1 MLTLRP
7 PAKINWF
14 LNVFSKRED
23 GFHDILSLMQR
34 VTLSDLLTFESS
46 DDIEVITEAAIP
58 LDNNLVYRSAVL
70 LKEFSG
76 IKQGVRIELKKEV
89 PMAAGLGGGSSDA
102 ACTMIGL
109 NRLWNLNLPVHE
121 LMRLG
126 ERLGSDIPFFF
137 QGPVAVVEGRGE
149 KVTQVTL
156 MKQYT
161 LLLIKP
167 QIEISTAWAYKEF
180 HANTGNNAAVL
191 TKKDNNIRLLCHAL
205 ENGDFKYLASILRND
220 LEPHVVKR
228 HPVINNIK
236 NYLLSKG
243 AVFSSMSGSGPTV
256 FGVFE
261 AEEKAFKAMETLS
274 SDNWCR
280 VVKTVN
286 SEGYSQDT

>member
-14 LNVFSKRED
+14 LNVFDKRAD
-23 GFHDILSLMQR
+23 GYHDILSLMQL
-34 VTLSDLLTFESS
+34 VSLSDLLTFENS
-46 DDIEVITEAAIP
+46 DEIEVVTEAAIP
-58 LDNNLVYRSAVL
+58 LNNNLVYRSAVL

-76 IKQGVRIELKKEV
+76 IKQGARIELKKEI

-102 ACTMIGL
+102 AYTMIGL
-109 NRLWNLNLPVHE
+109 NRLWNLNLTVHE
-121 LMRLG
+121 LMKLG

-137 QGPVAVVEGRGE
+137 QGPIALVEGRGE
-149 KVTQVTL
+149 KVSPVEIMRT
-156 MKQYT
+156 YT
-161 LLLIKP
+161 LLLVKP
-167 QIEISTAWAYKEF
+167 QIDISTAWAYKEF
-180 HANTGNNAAVL
+180 QSNSAVL
-191 TKKDNNIRLLCHAL
+191 TNKANNIKLLCHAL
-205 ENGDFKYLASILRND
+205 ESGDFSHMSSALRND
-220 LEPHVVKR
+220 LEPYVVKR

-236 NYLLSKG
+236 NELLSKG

-261 AEEKAFKAMETLS
+261 TEAKASEAMETLV

-286 SEGYSQDT
+286 SEGYIQDT

>member
-14 LNVFSKRED
+14 LNVFDRRED
-23 GFHDILSLMQR
+23 GYHNILSLMQE
-34 VTLSDLLTFESS
+34 VSLGDLLTFEDSAE
-46 DDIEVITEAAIP
+46 IEVVTEAAIP
-58 LDNNLVYRSAVL
+58 LDNNLVYRSAML
-70 LKEFSG
+70 LKEFTG
-76 IKQGVRIELKKEV
+76 TKRGVRIKLEKEI

-102 ACTMIGL
+102 AYTMIGL
-109 NRLWNLNLPVHE
+109 NSLWNLNLSVHE

-149 KVTQVTL
+149 KVSPVALTE
-156 MKQYT
+156 KYT
-161 LLLIKP
+161 LLLVKP

-180 HANTGNNAAVL
+180 HGNSAVL
-191 TKKDNNIRLLCHAL
+191 TKKDNNIKLLCHAL
-205 ENGDFKYLASILRND
+205 ENGDFSSLSSILRND

-236 NYLLSKG
+236 HELLSKG

-261 AEEKAFKAMETLS
+261 TEEKAFKAMEGLPP
-274 SDNWCR
+274 DNWRR
-280 VVKTVN
+280 VVKTVTSN
-286 SEGYSQDT
+286 EQ

>member
-14 LNVFSKRED
+14 LNVFNRRED
-23 GFHDILSLMQR
+23 GFHDILSLMQQ
-34 VTLSDLLTFESS
+34 VSLSDILTF
-46 DDIEVITEAAIP
+46 DDAGEIEVITEAAIP
-58 LDNNLVYRSAVL
+58 LNNNLVYRSALL

-76 IKQGVRIELKKEV
+76 VKLGARIELKKEV

-102 ACTMIGL
+102 AYTMIGL

-149 KVTQVTL
+149 KVSPVTL
-156 MKQYT
+156 MKPYT
-161 LLLIKP
+161 LLLVKP
-167 QIEISTAWAYKEF
+167 RIEVSTAWAYKEF
-180 HANTGNNAAVL
+180 HDSAESDSVVL
-191 TKKDNNIRLLCHAL
+191 TNKANNIKLLCHAL
-205 ENGDFKYLASILRND
+205 ENGDLSYLSSTLRND
-220 LEPHVVKR
+220 LESHVVKR

-236 NYLLSKG
+236 NELLSKG

-261 AEEKAFKAMETLS
+261 TEGKALNAMKGMPP
-274 SDNWCR
+274 DNWCR
-280 VVKTVN
+280 VVETVT
-286 SEGYSQDT
+286 SVE